1 MAHDVLLQ
9 VFDGRL
15 RQHQRSLQHPVRQR
29 RKTEHLRV
37 RGACIMTS
45 AGTECRRRRK
55 GYCAAWR
62 MEITAVSPRLDG
74 SSCACIPHT
83 PLGRPR
89 VERRATL
96 GRLGRVGCAA
106 PRCARVTGAPESER
120 TWWKPWTGAVKHS
133 AIAST
138 TLPSCT
144 MLPAPK
150 PRGARAAALMLDD
163 MGARGAIEWFL
174 PPCTPK
180 SAQTRQR
187 TAKNKKK
194 TISTHSFVH
203 IIIFLIQ
210 TNVSLSFS
218 LFCFVL
224 EGNTARRPSHCLSA
238 KAKPQQ
244 KQNPCHT

>member
-1 MAHDVLLQ
+1 
-9 VFDGRL
+9 
-15 RQHQRSLQHPVRQR
+15 
-29 RKTEHLRV
+29 
-37 RGACIMTS
+37 MTS

-55 GYCAAWR
+55 GYCAAWGR
-62 MEITAVSPRLDG
+62 VITAVSPRLDG

-106 PRCARVTGAPESER
+106 PRGARVTGAPESER

-163 MGARGAIEWFL
+163 MGARGAIEWL
-174 PPCTPK
+174 CSSLHHPP
-180 SAQTRQR
+180 QR
-187 TAKNKKK
+187 ANSSEDRPKNKKK
-194 TISTHSFVH
+194 TIST
-203 IIIFLIQ
+203 LISTLICSQ
-210 TNVSLSFS
+210 ARICLLVRQPRIRSRT
-218 LFCFVL
+218 
-224 EGNTARRPSHCLSA
+224 NTA
-238 KAKPQQ
+238 
-244 KQNPCHT
+244 

>member
-1 MAHDVLLQ
+1 M
-9 VFDGRL
+9 
-15 RQHQRSLQHPVRQR
+15 
-29 RKTEHLRV
+29 
-37 RGACIMTS
+37 
-45 AGTECRRRRK
+45 
-55 GYCAAWR
+55 
-62 MEITAVSPRLDG
+62 DG

-106 PRCARVTGAPESER
+106 PRGARVTGAPESER

-203 IIIFLIQ
+203 IIRFHSPRLCRAAVFLIQ
-210 TNVSLSFS
+210 TNVSLIIF
-218 LFCFVL
+218 LIVL
-224 EGNTARRPSHCLSA
+224 LRPRRKHGS
-238 KAKPQQ
+238 KAFALPLGESKASTKTKSVPHMTRMTQD
-244 KQNPCHT
+244 PCHDTLCHICALSSWTSGHDGALPL